1 MKLFLTV
8 VSGLLIGQSA
18 AKKCEFEKVRSFCS
32 MTANIMMIE
41 ECDDL
46 ESLITE

>member
-1 MKLFLTV
+1 MKLFWTV
-8 VSGLLIGQSA
+8 AGLLVGHGA
-18 AKKCEFEKVRSFCS
+18 AKKCEFENVRSFCS

-46 ESLITE
+46 DSLITE

>member
-1 MKLFLTV
+1 MKLFWT
-8 VSGLLIGQSA
+8 GYFLIGFFGVA
-18 AKKCEFEKVRSFCS
+18 AKKCEFEKVRAFCS

-46 ESLITE
+46 DSLITE

>member
-1 MKLFLTV
+1 MKLFWT
-8 VSGLLIGQSA
+8 GLLIGFGA
-18 AKKCEFEKVRSFCS
+18 AAKCEFEKVRSFCS

-46 ESLITE
+46 DSLITE